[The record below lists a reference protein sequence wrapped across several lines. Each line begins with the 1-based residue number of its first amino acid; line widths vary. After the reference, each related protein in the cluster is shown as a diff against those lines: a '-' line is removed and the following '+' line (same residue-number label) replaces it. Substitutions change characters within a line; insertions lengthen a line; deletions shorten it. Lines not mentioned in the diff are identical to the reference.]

1 MSAAP
6 TLAALRDGFEGGVP
20 SVLSSCAADG
30 TPNITYVSHVEYIDE
45 RHVALSFQFFNK
57 TRENI
62 LANPQATVMVTH
74 AQTAQG
80 WRLQLLYLRTESGGP
95 LFERMR
101 AKLAGIASH
110 TGMAGVFKLRGAD
123 IYRVAAIDA
132 IPGVTLPAA
141 PATPP
146 PWTPLRRCVERL
158 AACSDLESL
167 FDEALSG
174 LERELGI
181 GHGLLLMHDAAG
193 ARLYVVASRGF
204 AASGIGSEIALGDGV
219 IGVAARESVPIRISH
234 MSSEYAY
241 GRAVRDSSREAGLDA
256 ATEIPFPGQAEA
268 QCQLALPLLD
278 RGRCQGVL
286 YVEST
291 QPRRFG
297 HVEEDQLCVIAAQLA
312 ARIALLRTQDEDA
325 PAASPAAAIAL
336 SGPALV
342 LRRYA
347 ENDSVFVGEDYL
359 IKGVAGALLWK
370 LLRDHAAGRRD
381 FTTRELRLDPALRL
395 PEIVDNLDTRLIL
408 LTRRLAERCPGIAV
422 DKTGRGRF
430 RLRVERPLQLLEVS
444 RTPAGSS
451 PS

>member
-1 MSAAP
+1 MSVGP
-6 TLAALRDGFEGGVP
+6 TLDSLRDCLEGGVP
-20 SVLSSCAADG
+20 SVLATCAADG
-30 TPNITYVSHVEYIDE
+30 TPNITYVSQVEYVDE

-62 LANPQATVMVTH
+62 LANPQATVMITH
-74 AQTAQG
+74 PETAQG
-80 WRLQLLYLRTESGGP
+80 WRLHLLYLRTESGGA

-110 TGMAGVFKLRGAD
+110 TGMAEVFRLRGAD
-123 IYRVAAIDA
+123 IYRVAAIDTV
-132 IPGVTLPAA
+132 PGRTLPAA
-141 PATPP
+141 PCANP

-158 AACSDLESL
+158 SACTELESL
-167 FDEALSG
+167 FDEALAA
-174 LERELGI
+174 LECELGI
-181 GHGLLLMHDAAG
+181 GHGLLLMHDPSA
-193 ARLYVVASRGF
+193 ARLYAVASRGF
-204 AASGIGSEIALGDGV
+204 AHSGIGAEIPVGDGV
-219 IGVAARESVPIRISH
+219 IGVAARERTPIRISH
-234 MSSEYAY
+234 MSSDYTY
-241 GRAVRDSSREAGLDA
+241 GRAVRNSSRLAGFDGS
-256 ATEIPFPGQAEA
+256 TEIPFPGQPDA
-268 QCQLALPLLD
+268 QSQLALPLLD
-278 RGRCQGVL
+278 RGHCLGVL

-297 HVEEDQLCVIAAQLA
+297 YVEEDLLCVIATQLA
-312 ARIALLRTQDEDA
+312 TRIALLRMQEDEVE
-325 PAASPAAAIAL
+325 PAASATGTVPF
-336 SGPALV
+336 GPPLV

-370 LLRDHAAGRRD
+370 LLREHAAGRRD
-381 FTTRELRLDPALRL
+381 FTTRELRLDPTLHL

-408 LTRRLAERCPGIAV
+408 LTRRLAERCPCIAL

-444 RTPAGSS
+444 RKPAGSA